1 MMNAQ
6 DFLTS
11 TSIAYTL
18 LLIAILLFA
27 GIVLLTSKK
36 R

>member
-1 MMNAQ
+1 MNAQ

-11 TSIAYTL
+11 VNISYTL
-18 LLIAILLFA
+18 LLIAIVVFA
-27 GIVLLTSKK
+27 GVVLLTSKK